1 MATITY
7 DPSDPQAEEFSQEEQ
22 ESIAIGQ
29 HLADE
34 EQALLA
40 GKFTDAE
47 QLEKAYVELQRKLG
61 SQNNEP
67 GPVAEEAQEE
77 VQEEQQEEVPVAFL
91 DQLWDEAIAGQYSE
105 ETLAQLEAFSPSDL
119 AQMYL
124 DFRSN
129 QPEPE
134 PAEVL
139 STEDVDVLQNMV
151 GGNESYG
158 NMMSWAQD
166 ALSSDEIDM
175 YDSVMEK
182 GDPVSCFFAVQ
193 ALAARYGDASVGTQG
208 NLVGGRS
215 PAPTSQGY
223 RSQAE
228 VVQDMHDPRYE
239 NDPAYRDDVMQ
250 KLAVSEGI
258 MF

>member
-7 DPSDPQAEEFSQEEQ
+7 DPSDPDAGEFTEEEQ
-22 ESIAIGQ
+22 NSIAVGEQ
-29 HLADE
+29 LAE
-34 EQALLA
+34 QEQALLA

-61 SQNNEP
+61 SQDNEP
-67 GPVAEEAQEE
+67 QAEEAQEE
-77 VQEEQQEEVPVAFL
+77 EAVEPTADFL
-91 DQLWDEAIAGQYSE
+91 DQLWDEAISGEYTQQ
-105 ETLAQLEAFSPSDL
+105 TLDQLQQMDSSDL

-129 QPEPE
+129 IADAPQSES
-134 PAEVL
+134 EVL
-139 STEDVDVLQNMV
+139 SSDDVDILQNMV

-158 NMMSWAQD
+158 NMMSWAQE
-166 ALSSDEIDM
+166 ALSDNEIDM
-175 YDSVMEK
+175 YDAVMDK
-182 GDPVSCFFAVQ
+182 GDPASCFFAVQ
-193 ALAARYGDASVGTQG
+193 ALAARYGDASVGVQG
-208 NLVGGRS
+208 ELVGGRS
-215 PAPTSQGY
+215 PAPQSKGY

>member
-7 DPSDPQAEEFSQEEQ
+7 DPSDPQAEEFTPEEQ
-22 ESIAIGQ
+22 ESIAIG
-29 HLADE
+29 
-34 EQALLA
+34 EQLHEQEQSLLA

-61 SQNNEP
+61 TQDNGEAS
-67 GPVAEEAQEE
+67 EETQEAEE
-77 VQEEQQEEVPVAFL
+77 VQEEVSADFL
-91 DQLWDEAIAGQYSE
+91 DQLWEEAIAGEYSQ
-105 ETLAQLEAFSPSDL
+105 ETLEQLQAMDSSEL

-129 QPEPE
+129 NQQQ

-139 STEDVDVLQNMV
+139 TSEDVDALQGMV
-151 GGNESYG
+151 GGNESYA
-158 NMMSWAQD
+158 NMMSWAQES
-166 ALSSDEIDM
+166 LSPEEIDM
-175 YDSVMEK
+175 YDTVMDK
-182 GDPVSCFFAVQ
+182 GDPISCFFAVQ
-193 ALAARYGDASVGTQG
+193 ALSARYGDASVGTQG
-208 NLVGGRS
+208 ALVGGRS
-215 PAPTSQGY
+215 PDSPSKGY

-228 VVQDMHDPRYE
+228 VVADMHDPRYD